1 MELEVPTIGPH
12 GLTFLAT
19 SWLEWLFRYL
29 WHIKNNSWLKMN
41 HLVHIDWYMFLEHA
55 QIMDS
60 LQYLVDEFHVDG
72 FCFVNA
78 ACLVTGPHGQELSRP
93 VLVEAITFDPV
104 LASTKLIADSCS
116 PFNGI
121 WKVTKINLSWR
132 MNFTPQYIFLKSSRC
147 SKYATSEA

>member
-1 MELEVPTIGPH
+1 
-12 GLTFLAT
+12 
-19 SWLEWLFRYL
+19 
-29 WHIKNNSWLKMN
+29 MN
-41 HLVHIDWYMFLEHA
+41 HLVHIDPDTCSWA

-121 WKVTKINLSWR
+121 WKVTKK
-132 MNFTPQYIFLKSSRC
+132 KSSLLGESHSPVHLLEVFKMLYIYMCYLRGRGL
-147 SKYATSEA
+147 

>member
-1 MELEVPTIGPH
+1 
-12 GLTFLAT
+12 
-19 SWLEWLFRYL
+19 
-29 WHIKNNSWLKMN
+29 
-41 HLVHIDWYMFLEHA
+41 
-55 QIMDS
+55 MDS